1 MTLAFIAFG
10 VSFAGMTVA
19 FIIAVQHRNYWRSH
33 RRQRGLVDNATAL
46 TEPVPAVCIGGLG
59 AYHARWHFHPLSSR
73 CEWLLND
80 ALVVSRTRRRNNR

>member
-59 AYHARWHFHPLSSR
+59 ARTLLSRPLAFSPAFIP
-73 CEWLLND
+73 L
-80 ALVVSRTRRRNNR
+80 